1 MRPINKGPSPYT
13 TIKHYSEALPFLE
26 RAFGLYCSYCG
37 FPLAHV
43 PEVEHVAAKTEGGE
57 LTAWENLLV
66 GCKYCNTRKRTLV
79 GKANVNEYLWPDQ
92 YNTALAY
99 TYENGIPVVNIADL
113 LTVDPS
119 GLALTKA
126 QKLFDL
132 VKLDNIPTPGEKDRR
147 QSERNKVFEIALE
160 SLVDYQEGKATCPER
175 IEMLSKQ
182 IIRTATLGGFFSI
195 WMTVFAD
202 EPEILNALI
211 DAFPGT
217 EKAFFDERGLPKLIL
232 ERVQNPC
239 PV

>member
-13 TIKHYSEALPFLE
+13 AISHYSEALPFLE
-26 RAFGLYCSYCG
+26 RTIGLYCSYCG

-57 LTAWENLLV
+57 LTAWKNLLV
-66 GCKYCNTRKRTLV
+66 GCKYCNTRKKAIV
-79 GKANVNEYLWPDQ
+79 GKVNVDEYLWPDQ

-99 TYENGIPVVNIADL
+99 TYENGMPAVNETDL

-126 QKLFDL
+126 KKLFNL
-132 VKLDNIPTPGEKDRR
+132 VKLDNIPTPAEKDRR
-147 QSERNKVFEIALE
+147 QNERNKVFEIALD
-160 SLVDYQEGKATCPER
+160 SLADYQEGKVTYPEH
-175 IEMLSKQ
+175 IDVLAKQ
-182 IIRTATLGGFFSI
+182 IVRTAILGGFFSI

-202 EPEILNALI
+202 EPEVLNALI

-217 EKAFFDERGLPKLIL
+217 EKEFFDESGVSKLIL
-232 ERVQNPC
+232 ERAQEASAV
-239 PV
+239 